1 MAAYQQQ
8 SNQNRFS
15 VQLSANLVVKSFLA
29 GSFSGTCSTL
39 LFQPLDLVKTR
50 IQQVRGSPSMIR
62 EFKKIIVSEKVI
74 GLWHGVR
81 PSLIRTVPGVGVYFS
96 CMHTVKT
103 TLYSSTPT
111 PTQSLMVGAMSR
123 TLAGCIMIP
132 VTVVKIRCEAG
143 SMEYKGIVNA
153 LKSIK
158 GAEGVRGLTKGL
170 MPTLFRDVPFSGMY
184 LMFYEKLKVHCNN
197 LTPYQNINNFCSG
210 IGAGVLGSLFTQPAD
225 VVKTR
230 LQLTPGAKTLAV
242 IKDIARGEGP
252 AGFLRGMVPRTLR
265 RTLMAALAWTVYE
278 RAVKNMGLK

>member
-1 MAAYQQQ
+1 MAVYQQ
-8 SNQNRFS
+8 SNQSIFNM
-15 VQLSANLVVKSFLA
+15 QLSANPVVKSFLA

-50 IQQVRGSPSMIR
+50 IQQVRGNPSMLR
-62 EFKKIIVSEKVI
+62 EFKKIIVCEKVT
-74 GLWHGVR
+74 GLWQGVR

-96 CMHTVKT
+96 CMHTVKM
-103 TLYSSTPT
+103 TLYAGTPT
-111 PTQSLMVGAMSR
+111 PTQSLMVGALAR

-143 SMEYKGIVNA
+143 SMEYKGIVKA
-153 LKSIK
+153 LRSIN
-158 GAEGVRGLTKGL
+158 GSEGVRGLTKGL
-170 MPTLFRDVPFSGMY
+170 LPTLFRDVPFSGMY

-197 LTPYQNINNFCSG
+197 LTPYQHINHFCCG
-210 IGAGVLGSLFTQPAD
+210 IGAGVLGSLVTQPAD
-225 VVKTR
+225 VIKTR
-230 LQLTPGAKTLAV
+230 LQLTPGAKTLTV

-252 AGFLRGMVPRTLR
+252 MGFLRGMVPRTLR